1 MSFLIAIVLPFAY
14 MVIALW
20 ITVPAWKRAVTA
32 GGSYRTAGVLTLVMG
47 LPFILLGINRT
58 LVWQADREVDRLCAL
73 DGGVHVYETVTLG
86 PENFGPDGTVFPQYQ
101 LEAARNPGR
110 GLRYGPDYA
119 VVSKDSVVRSGTS
132 ILVPGIRRF
141 ATQYVRQA
149 DGKLLAERVR
159 YSRGG
164 GDLPGPWTGT
174 SHSCSSSLYPT
185 STDRVIFINSGSQQ

>member
-14 MVIALW
+14 MVIALLV
-20 ITVPAWKRAVTA
+20 TVPAWKRAVTA
-32 GGSYRTAGVLTLVMG
+32 GGSYQMAWVLTLVMG
-47 LPFILLGINRT
+47 MPFILLGINRT

-119 VVSKDSVVRSGTS
+119 AISTHTVLRAGHN
-132 ILVPGIRRF
+132 LFVPGIRRHL
-141 ATQYVRQA
+141 TQYVRRA
-149 DGKLLAERVR
+149 DETVLAEMVMYGRF
-159 YSRGG
+159 GG
-164 GDLPGPWTGT
+164 GLPGPWAESGN
-174 SHSCSSSLYPT
+174 SCPSALYPPNFE
-185 STDRVIFINSGSQQ
+185 RQFFINSGRPQ